1 MGGEAAMTKKEE
13 PRKEIPKTQEEWARY
28 RCQLNCQIGRNAL
41 DKREERAGELAPPLE
56 YAMFCLL
63 NAVEELSR
71 IGEKG

>member
-1 MGGEAAMTKKEE
+1 MTKKEE

-28 RCQLNCQIGRNAL
+28 RCQLNCKIGRDAL
-41 DKREERAGELAPPLE
+41 EKVPPNIVTPLE

-71 IGEKG
+71 IGEKGK